1 MNSPLFRYTNQ
12 LKSLGYLNVMLLF
25 IVISLIALC
34 FNLSRSIDIAG
45 KEQLIRLEPDL
56 RVGTV
61 RNAWEVPPVFVY
73 SFALTLVQKI
83 NNWQSDATI
92 DYSKNIMAL
101 QNYITPQCRAYLAD
115 DYKSKKQAGQLQN
128 RTRIVMELSGVSVN
142 GGENVSLLSR
152 GSWNVSLSLNVKEF
166 IGDKLVKDKDVYWPV
181 RIVEF
186 NVDPE
191 LNTQG
196 LALDCFS
203 NQPKLLKDNKV

>member
-12 LKSLGYLNVMLLF
+12 LKNLGYLNVMLLF

-56 RVGTV
+56 RAGTV

-101 QNYITPQCRAYLAD
+101 QNYITPQCRAYLSD

-128 RTRIVMELSGVSVN
+128 RTRIVMELSGRDMN
-142 GGENVSLLSR
+142 G
-152 GSWNVSLSLNVKEF
+152 
-166 IGDKLVKDKDVYWPV
+166 
-181 RIVEF
+181 
-186 NVDPE
+186 
-191 LNTQG
+191 
-196 LALDCFS
+196 
-203 NQPKLLKDNKV
+203 